1 MKDTLRKS
9 LATIIKLNKEL
20 SKAFWKFVELYA
32 HERANGRRFDWS
44 KLTDPQP
51 AYYKIGID
59 QRLIS
64 YLMDISGF
72 NNDL

>member
-1 MKDTLRKS
+1 MKDKLRKL

>member
-1 MKDTLRKS
+1 MKDKLKKL

>member
-1 MKDTLRKS
+1 MKDKLRKS

-32 HERANGRRFDWS
+32 HERAHGRRFDWS
-44 KLTDPQP
+44 KLTEPQP
-51 AYYKIGID
+51 TYYKIGID

-72 NNDL
+72 NNDM